1 MEELG
6 LREQR
11 TQVPARRFSL
21 KRFLRAPER
30 QDDEDDDRDDDKID
44 DGNVKDDDKDDDR
57 DVSLT
62 R

>member
-21 KRFLRAPER
+21 KRFLRARER
-30 QDDEDDDRDDDKID
+30 QDDEDDDRDDDED
-44 DGNVKDDDKDDDR
+44 DVEDDDR
-57 DVSLT
+57 LIALT
-62 R
+62 I

>member
-21 KRFLRAPER
+21 KRFLRARER
-30 QDDEDDDRDDDKID
+30 QDDENDDRDD
-44 DGNVKDDDKDDDR
+44 VEDDDR
-57 DVSLT
+57 LIALT
-62 R
+62 I